1 MSTLPKKI
9 NVRTILHLDM
19 DAFFAAVEQL
29 DHPQYRGKPVIVGS
43 DPKGGSGRGV
53 VATASYEA
61 RKYGI
66 HSAMP
71 ISQAYRRCPHGI
83 YVRGRHKRYSQLSQ
97 AMTDIL
103 IQFTPMVQK
112 ISIDE
117 AFLDVT
123 ASMNLFGGALELA
136 RRLRETI
143 RSELQLTASVG
154 VAPNKF
160 LAKIASDLRKPDG
173 LVVVQPGQE
182 REFLQ
187 GLPISALWG
196 VGKKTEEILTRMGL
210 MKIGDLAQLS
220 EIELTQRFGKYGSS
234 LWRLARGMDDR
245 PVMTGGTRKSI
256 SQELTFDADVDDVEL
271 IEKTLFRLADSVA
284 RTLRKQKIKGR
295 TVIFKIRFEDF
306 TTFTRSKTFA
316 EFIDS
321 TQLIK
326 GVAISMYRRFH
337 RNGKRVRLVGIGI
350 SQLTTASGEQLGLF
364 DQEEQMNS
372 KLTRLLDSLKEKFGD
387 QAVQRASLLDPRKR
401 DTGIS

>member
-1 MSTLPKKI
+1 
-9 NVRTILHLDM
+9 M
-19 DAFFAAVEQL
+19 DAFFASVEQL
-29 DHPQYRGKPVIVGS
+29 DNPQYRGKPVIVGS
-43 DPKGGSGRGV
+43 DPKGGTGRGV

-61 RKYGI
+61 RTFGI

-103 IQFTPMVQK
+103 MQFTPVVQK

-123 ASMNLFGGALELA
+123 ASLRLFGGAVELT
-136 RRLRETI
+136 RCLREKI
-143 RSELQLTASVG
+143 KNELHLTASVG

-173 LVVVQPGQE
+173 LVVVERGAE

-187 GLPISALWG
+187 DLPISALWG
-196 VGKKTEEILTRMGL
+196 VGKKTEEILSRMGL
-210 MKIGDLAQLS
+210 TQIGDLANLA
-220 EIELTQRFGKYGSS
+220 EIELTRRFGKYGSR
-234 LWRLARGMDDR
+234 LWRLSRGIDDR
-245 PVMTGGTRKSI
+245 PVETGGIRKSI
-256 SQELTFDADVDDVEL
+256 SQEITFDEDVGDTERV
-271 IEKTLFRLADSVA
+271 EKTLFRLADSLSRA
-284 RTLRKQKIKGR
+284 MRQQKLKGR

-306 TTFTRSKTFA
+306 STFTRSRTFT

-321 TQLIK
+321 TQLIR

-337 RNGKRVRLVGIGI
+337 RQGKRVRLVGIGI
-350 SQLTTASGEQLGLF
+350 SQLSTVSGEQLGLF
-364 DQEEQMNS
+364 DQEEQMNV
-372 KLTRLLDSLKEKFGD
+372 KLTKLLDSLKAKFGD
-387 QAVQRASLLDPRKR
+387 QAVQRASLLNSPQG
-401 DTGIS
+401 DTPSGS